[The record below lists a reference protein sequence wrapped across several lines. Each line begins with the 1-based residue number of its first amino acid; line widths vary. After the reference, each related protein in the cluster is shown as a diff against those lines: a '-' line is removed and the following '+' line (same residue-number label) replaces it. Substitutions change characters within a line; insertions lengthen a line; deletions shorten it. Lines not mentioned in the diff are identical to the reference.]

1 MKNNKYLSNSTIKA
15 LKYSSYGF
23 YIVVPIFLGLTL
35 GVVLDKVFNIRPMF
49 VLVFLFLGTV
59 SSFYNLFV
67 LIKESVKNDR
77 QSNRTKHNSQK

>member
-1 MKNNKYLSNSTIKA
+1 MKGNKLISSSTINA

-23 YIVVPIFLGLTL
+23 YIAVPIFLGLTL
-35 GVVLDKVFNIRPMF
+35 GIVLDKVFNTRPIF

-77 QSNRTKHNSQK
+77 QPNRTKHYP